1 MITETE
7 IITSFYFR
15 VYLIISKLFYSWL
28 RRCLRYRRSNQ
39 NLQNITHK
47 TKNRVTRTPTKY
59 RGELMCS
66 GRVAVPAP
74 LVAPVVFF

>member
-1 MITETE
+1 MVKKRTN
-7 IITSFYFR
+7 SD
-15 VYLIISKLFYSWL
+15 
-28 RRCLRYRRSNQ
+28 
-39 NLQNITHK
+39 LQNITHK
-47 TKNRVTRTPTKY
+47 TKNRVTRIPTKY